1 MDVSVIIVNYHSA
14 QMVIDC
20 IRSIFEKNVKASYE
34 IIVVDNASG
43 DGSVELLREAFGSR
57 IKVIA
62 SDVNL
67 GFGKANNLGAQH
79 AEGDYLFLLNPD
91 TLLVND
97 AISVLVDYLKENPD
111 VGVAGGNLY
120 APDMTP
126 TPSLCRRFDDLGS
139 ERRNASWLRLIGGKA
154 ETKLRARFHIRTPMK
169 EFNFTEKAEDV
180 AYVFGADM
188 MIPRHVFDEVGGF
201 DPDFFMYAEEEE
213 MTWRIAQKGYRV
225 VSVPQAKIIHLEGAT
240 TNKAHGFS
248 ERQFRMRMNGTL
260 TYYKKRFGD
269 EGAAEFFRLRT
280 RRYDRLMKIAKVQGK
295 LTEDFAP
302 AVMKRLL
309 AEEYQAFTKK

>member
-154 ETKLRARFHIRTPMK
+154 ETKLRARFHIQLHGEGRGRRLCLRCVY
-169 EFNFTEKAEDV
+169 D
-180 AYVFGADM
+180 D
-188 MIPRHVFDEVGGF
+188 
-201 DPDFFMYAEEEE
+201 
-213 MTWRIAQKGYRV
+213 
-225 VSVPQAKIIHLEGAT
+225 PQAC
-240 TNKAHGFS
+240 
-248 ERQFRMRMNGTL
+248 
-260 TYYKKRFGD
+260 
-269 EGAAEFFRLRT
+269 
-280 RRYDRLMKIAKVQGK
+280 V
-295 LTEDFAP
+295 
-302 AVMKRLL
+302 
-309 AEEYQAFTKK
+309 